1 MNMSIEELKKLQSS
15 IIEKNKK
22 YNRISTIVTISL
34 IIIILLVELSLHVEL
49 IFFLF
54 SLLFNI
60 IFLLIINTII
70 KSTYLNKEIQIFNSE
85 YKKVFVQNTLAKVF
99 DNLNYN
105 PNKGL
110 SESVISLTGS
120 MSTGDRFTSNDYI
133 SGTYKNVKFEQS
145 DIHIE
150 EKHEEKDDEG
160 HVHERWVTIFLGR
173 WMVFDF
179 NKRFKANIQVHSGN
193 LPFRNS
199 SKVKF
204 EDEEFN
210 KMFSVFTNN
219 EHDAFYV
226 LTPQML
232 EKLKKIQKSL
242 NCGLIFCFQDSKLNI
257 AINNYNDSFECN
269 VFKEIN
275 EEEIENNIIK
285 DIKLITDFINELN
298 LDNNLFIQE

>member
-1 MNMSIEELKKLQSS
+1 MSIEELKKLQSS
-15 IIEKNKK
+15 IIEKNNK
-22 YNRISTIVTISL
+22 YNKISIIVSISL
-34 IIIILLVELSLHVEL
+34 ITIIILIELSLQINL
-49 IFFLF
+49 IF
-54 SLLFNI
+54 LLFPLAFSI
-60 IFLLIINTII
+60 IFMLIINTII
-70 KSTYLNKEIQIFNSE
+70 KNIYLNKDIQIFNSE
-85 YKKVFVQNTLAKVF
+85 YKKVFVHSTLEKVF
-99 DNLNYN
+99 DNLNYY

-110 SESVISLTGS
+110 SESVISLTGA

-150 EKHEEKDDEG
+150 EKHKETDDEG
-160 HVHERWVTIFLGR
+160 NVRVSWVTIFLGR
-173 WMVFDF
+173 WMIFDF

-193 LPFRNS
+193 LPFINS
-199 SKVKF
+199 SKIKF

-210 KMFSVFTNN
+210 KMFSVFANN

-232 EKLKKIQKSL
+232 EKIKKIKQSL

-257 AINNYNDSFECN
+257 AINNYNDSFECD